1 MKYQEAMDYIE
12 SLQTYGIVPGL
23 SNIINLCEKLDNP
36 QKELKFVHIAGTNGK
51 GSVLSF
57 ISTVLKEAGY
67 RTGRYIS
74 PTIFEYRER
83 IQVNGRMI
91 TQKDLCRLM
100 ETVKQACD
108 DLVAENKPHPTP
120 FEVET
125 ALAFLYFKERKC
137 DIVVL
142 ETGMGGAE
150 DATNL
155 IENTLVCALVSISLD
170 HMGIL
175 GDTLEKIGMQKAGI
189 IKKGCSVVSAKQKE
203 EVIRVVQDKCIQEEA
218 QLTIADPELVKGLKS
233 TLEKQRFS
241 YGEYKNLEITLI
253 GRYQVDN
260 AVIAIE
266 VIRALAEKGYPV
278 SEKAL
283 RKGLLETVWPGR
295 FQMLCKNPVFIADG
309 AHNRDGAK
317 RLAECIQFYF
327 TNRRIIYIMGML
339 RDKEQEEVIEATY
352 SFAEQILTVP
362 TKGAR
367 GTSSYE
373 LAQKVQQY
381 HANVTSLDSV
391 EEAVEL
397 SFLMSDKDTVIIAFG
412 SLSFLGQLMTVVQ
425 NRDKIRSDSHGK

>member
-1 MKYQEAMDYIE
+1 MNYQQVMDYVE
-12 SLQTYGIVPGL
+12 GLQAYGSVLGL
-23 SNIINLCEKLDNP
+23 TNMIHLCEKLGNP
-36 QKELKFVHIAGTNGK
+36 QKELTFVHIAGTNGK

-57 ISTVLKEAGY
+57 VSTVLQEAGY

-74 PTIFEYRER
+74 PVIFEYREK

-100 ETVKQACD
+100 EVVKNACEE
-108 DLVAENKPHPTP
+108 LVAEQKPHPTP

-125 ALAFLYFKERKC
+125 ALAFLYYKEKAC

-142 ETGMGGAE
+142 ETGLGGAQ

-155 IENTLVCALVSISLD
+155 IQNTAVCAFASISLD

-175 GDTLEKIGMQKAGI
+175 GNTLTEIAMQKAGI
-189 IKKGCSVVSAKQKE
+189 IKEGSCVVTTKQAKEVLHVLQDTCAQKE
-203 EVIRVVQDKCIQEEA
+203 VPLQLADADKV
-218 QLTIADPELVKGLKS
+218 TGLKS
-233 TLEKQRFS
+233 TLKKQRFT
-241 YGEYKNLEITLI
+241 YDGYQNLEISLA
-253 GRYQVDN
+253 GRYQIDN
-260 AVIAIE
+260 AVLAIE
-266 VIRALAEKGYPV
+266 VIKALEQKGYFV

-283 RKGLLETVWPGR
+283 RKGLSGAIWPGR
-295 FQMLCKNPVFIADG
+295 FQVLCNKPVFVADG

-339 RDKEQEEVIEATY
+339 RDKEQEEVIMATCP
-352 SFAEQILTVP
+352 FAEQILTIS
-362 TKGAR
+362 TRGER

-373 LAQKVQQY
+373 LAQKVQKY
-381 HANVTSLDSV
+381 HANVTALDSV

-397 SFLMSDKDTVIIAFG
+397 SFLMSDKESVIIAFG
-412 SLSFLGQLMTVVQ
+412 SLSYLGQLITAVK